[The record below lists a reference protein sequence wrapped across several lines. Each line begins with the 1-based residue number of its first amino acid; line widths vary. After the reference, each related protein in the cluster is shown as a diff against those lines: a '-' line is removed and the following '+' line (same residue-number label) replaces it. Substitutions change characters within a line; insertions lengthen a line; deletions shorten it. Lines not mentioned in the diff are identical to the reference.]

1 MSEGVVVD
9 EVEVVVFKLLVAIL
23 LLGEVDVVIGVVRVY
38 TLISF
43 LAGSVGFFMSITGLL
58 MLRYLLSV
66 FSLVLGFP
74 FGLIFYWIF

>member
-1 MSEGVVVD
+1 MSEGVVVY

-23 LLGEVDVVIGVVRVY
+23 LPKEVDVVIGVVRVY

-43 LAGSVGFFMSITGLL
+43 LTGSVGFFMSITGLL
-58 MLRYLLSV
+58 MIRDRLSV

-74 FGLIFYWIF
+74 FGLIFYYIF